1 MKTAFGLFYL
11 VVHRRKKVLVRM
23 LTIYQVLDTMLSFS
37 RLFKWRHLEEQ
48 LWIGVSYWLK
58 IIDSQFLRPGSWM
71 KATFGISIGHKRN
84 TNLST
89 SLMASFFCACQKPIA
104 LFLVCCF
111 HSQGN
116 CTGFP
121 FSSVHRRPFPRLGTQ
136 WGACFICKAI
146 MATQIVWNWGNY
158 HRIGHRPLH

>member
-1 MKTAFGLFYL
+1 MKTAFSLFYL

-121 FSSVHRRPFPRLGTQ
+121 LLLCPPSSFSQVRNPVRSMFHLQ
-136 WGACFICKAI
+136 S
-146 MATQIVWNWGNY
+146 NYGNTNSLEL
-158 HRIGHRPLH
+158 RKLS